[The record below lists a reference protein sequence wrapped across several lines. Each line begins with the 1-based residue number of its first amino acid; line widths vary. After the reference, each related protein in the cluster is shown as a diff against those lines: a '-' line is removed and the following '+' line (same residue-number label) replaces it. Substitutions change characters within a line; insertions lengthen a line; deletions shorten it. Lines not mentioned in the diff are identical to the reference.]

1 MDFGR
6 NRSAELKKRRQRMMA
21 ATYSSSEDDDNS
33 DLNSS
38 SDDNK
43 KKKSSKKKP
52 TVTKAAAA
60 AAARK
65 KSSCSSDD
73 DSDSSID
80 FLGTGPRKNPT
91 RKARS
96 PQKKPAAAAR
106 KRGGSPAKKSNARSS
121 LDTLETLSSGDDDD
135 TSIDLPNTITATGK
149 RTSPRKQ
156 SPATAASSR
165 KPPPETAHHDPSVRK
180 ASNKALDDARKAR
193 EALKAAQQYKA
204 KEVEEPPETIDID
217 DDIPSS
223 PEPIEMMPSRP
234 AAVAP
239 APPAVSTY
247 SGTPIHLTLR
257 YQNPTTNKESKV
269 NIKIKTDQ
277 PIQHL
282 VDQFKVKQQQNGGNL
297 QVTTLKFDG
306 ENMILSRTPIDYE
319 MEDEDLVDAV
329 VANAAPAASG
339 PSIKLKFRVYGKT
352 NDVTTLSIRMKG
364 QFQYVMTKFAEKKSV
379 ALSQCKFIFDGEAL
393 PPNGTPEGLDLE
405 GNEIIDVKIPEVGAG
420 VANATT
426 SAATSAA
433 ISAAI
438 SAATSAARASAS
450 AVVTPPAKIS
460 IQTNRNVSHLPAT
473 ATA

>member
-1 MDFGR
+1 
-6 NRSAELKKRRQRMMA
+6 
-21 ATYSSSEDDDNS
+21 
-33 DLNSS
+33 
-38 SDDNK
+38 
-43 KKKSSKKKP
+43 
-52 TVTKAAAA
+52 
-60 AAARK
+60 
-65 KSSCSSDD
+65 
-73 DSDSSID
+73 
-80 FLGTGPRKNPT
+80 
-91 RKARS
+91 
-96 PQKKPAAAAR
+96 
-106 KRGGSPAKKSNARSS
+106 
-121 LDTLETLSSGDDDD
+121 
-135 TSIDLPNTITATGK
+135 
-149 RTSPRKQ
+149 
-156 SPATAASSR
+156 
-165 KPPPETAHHDPSVRK
+165 
-180 ASNKALDDARKAR
+180 
-193 EALKAAQQYKA
+193 
-204 KEVEEPPETIDID
+204 
-217 DDIPSS
+217 
-223 PEPIEMMPSRP
+223 
-234 AAVAP
+234 
-239 APPAVSTY
+239 
-247 SGTPIHLTLR
+247 
-257 YQNPTTNKESKV
+257 
-269 NIKIKTDQ
+269 
-277 PIQHL
+277 
-282 VDQFKVKQQQNGGNL
+282 
-297 QVTTLKFDG
+297 
-306 ENMILSRTPIDYE
+306 MILSRTPIDYE